1 MTWFSKEDINEL
13 NFKLDRIL
21 RYLRIITI
29 GEIQQM
35 HNLDEV
41 LAAVAEQ
48 TTVVESTKTLLEQLK
63 AMLDAAGTDPAKIN
77 AVFDALAANTDALKA
92 AVVAN
97 TPV

>member
-1 MTWFSKEDINEL
+1 MTWFSKEDVNEL
-13 NFKLDRIL
+13 NYKLDRIL
-21 RYLRIITI
+21 RFLRIITI

-63 AMLDAAGTDPAKIN
+63 AMLDAAGTDPAKVN
-77 AVFDALAANTDALKA
+77 AVFDAIAANTDALKA
-92 AVVAN
+92 AIVAN